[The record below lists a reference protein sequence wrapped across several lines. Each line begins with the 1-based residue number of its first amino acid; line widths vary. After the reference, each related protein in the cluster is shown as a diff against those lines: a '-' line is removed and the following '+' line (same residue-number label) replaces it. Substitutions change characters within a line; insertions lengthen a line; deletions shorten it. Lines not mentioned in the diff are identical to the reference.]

1 MHLFLKISS
10 APVTKQQSQDDE
22 LYRIPDEIKVSK
34 ISSLT
39 SESMRLILIF
49 LTNFSTFF
57 RNYKYASAIG
67 NPEGMKEEDKE
78 VGGGDQFMSLGIAE
92 VALPMSFKLSN
103 INETDESRRK
113 IEAERHAKYGNR
125 QSRNAYPN
133 SGVADIPATGTARF
147 WNPSMSSFI
156 QQQEKDKVKATDSK
170 VITLGPALEVKST
183 NNEFSV
189 DAASTSNANGNSNS
203 SNNHNGNRRNFS
215 HDDHVMNKFKSNHKN
230 RK

>member
-1 MHLFLKISS
+1 MK
-10 APVTKQQSQDDE
+10 
-22 LYRIPDEIKVSK
+22 
-34 ISSLT
+34 
-39 SESMRLILIF
+39 LIL
-49 LTNFSTFF
+49 LLHTYLSTSFQ
-57 RNYKYASAIG
+57 NDKYASAIG

-78 VGGGDQFMSLGIAE
+78 GGGGDQFMSLGIAE

-125 QSRNAYPN
+125 QSRSAYPN

-170 VITLGPALEVKST
+170 VITSGPALEVKSN

-189 DAASTSNANGNSNS
+189 GAASTSNINGNT
-203 SNNHNGNRRNFS
+203 SNNNNNGNRRNFS